1 MLFSSLEFLY
11 GFLPLFLVFYF
22 IIPRKYIAVKNTV
35 LLVFSLFFYGW
46 GERDYTLLMAS
57 TIFVDYIA
65 GILTDYY
72 LKKGKKRTAR
82 RVLIITVTL
91 NLLSLFVFKYL
102 NFTAELFSFIPF
114 IAGLEIPALALP
126 IGISFYTFQSLSY
139 VIDVYRGDGEVQ
151 KNPISFG
158 AYVTM
163 FPQLIAGPIVRYR
176 DVDAAL
182 RKREHSVTLFASGLR
197 TFCCGLCKKV
207 LLANAAGGMW
217 EYYAAYGADERTVLG
232 AWLGAIFF
240 TLQIYLDF
248 SAYSDMAIG
257 LGKMLGFRFPQNFN
271 YPYIS
276 ESITEFWSR
285 WHISLSSWFREY
297 LYIPLG
303 GNRRSLPRAIFNLF
317 AVWFLTGL
325 WHGASVN
332 FVIWGLMYFVLLSLE
347 KYLWGGIVTRM
358 PRVLR
363 HIYVLFFTVV
373 GFLIF
378 ASVDGRGGIG
388 YLADM
393 LLLGN
398 ARVAAR
404 LDFYELVR
412 NFALLSVMIFACTP
426 YPKRLF
432 YRLYEKSRSFRYAL
446 PFVVILLFILCT
458 AFLVDSAF
466 NPFLYF
472 RF

>member
-1 MLFSSLEFLY
+1 M
-11 GFLPLFLVFYF
+11 
-22 IIPRKYIAVKNTV
+22 
-35 LLVFSLFFYGW
+35 LLVFSLLFYSW
-46 GERDYTLLMAS
+46 GERGYTILMVS
-57 TIFVDYIA
+57 TILVDYIA
-65 GILTDYY
+65 GILTDYF
-72 LKKGKKRTAR
+72 LKKGKKRRAKAAL
-82 RVLIITVTL
+82 VITVAL
-91 NLLSLFVFKYL
+91 NLLSLFIFKYL
-102 NFTAELFSFIPF
+102 NFAADLFSFIPF
-114 IAGLEIPALALP
+114 VAGLEIPALALP

-182 RKREHSVTLFASGLR
+182 REREHSVTLFASGLR

-207 LLANAAGGMW
+207 LLANAAGEMW

-257 LGKMLGFRFPQNFN
+257 LGKMLGFRFLQNFN

-303 GNRRSLPRAIFNLF
+303 GNRCALPRAVFNLF

-332 FVIWGLMYFVLLSLE
+332 FLLWGLMYFVLLSLE
-347 KYLWGGIVTRM
+347 KYLWGGVVTKM

-378 ASVDGRGGIG
+378 ASVDGRGGVS

-393 LLLGN
+393 LLLGG
-398 ARVAAR
+398 APIASR

-412 NFALLSVMIFACTP
+412 NFASLSVMILACTP
-426 YPKRLF
+426 HPRRLF
-432 YRLYEKSRSFRYAL
+432 YRLYEKSKAFRFAL
-446 PFVVILLFILCT
+446 PFVIILLFALCT